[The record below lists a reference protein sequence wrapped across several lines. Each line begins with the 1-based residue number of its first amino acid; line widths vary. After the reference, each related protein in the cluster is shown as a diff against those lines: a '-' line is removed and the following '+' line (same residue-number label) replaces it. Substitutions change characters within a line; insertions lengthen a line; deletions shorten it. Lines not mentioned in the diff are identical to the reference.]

1 MTLTLYH
8 QPGACSL
15 ASHILL
21 EEAGL
26 DYQTVHVDIHSG
38 QNRTEEYLKINPK
51 GRIPA
56 LRHGAEIITE
66 SPAILS
72 YISGLVPDN
81 AYLPDALIERVRVL
95 EWMNWLSGSLHA
107 VAFAA
112 LIHPEWFATSEA
124 AKAEVKA
131 KGATQVAEHFV
142 AINQRLAR
150 RIWAVGDAFTIVD
163 PYLLVFYTW
172 GYIFRMPMADYGHYR
187 NHARRMNA
195 RPAVAKVMKA
205 EGVEPIS

>member
-26 DYQTVHVDIHSG
+26 DYEAVHIDIHSG
-38 QNRTEEYLKINPK
+38 QNRAAEYLKINPK

-72 YISGLVPDN
+72 YISGLVPDR
-81 AYLPDALIERVRVL
+81 AYLPEALIERSRVL

-112 LIHPEWFATSEA
+112 LIHPDWFATSDA
-124 AKAEVKA
+124 AQAEVKA
-131 KGATQVAEHFV
+131 KGATQVAEHFA
-142 AINQRLAR
+142 AINQRLR
-150 RIWAVGDAFTIVD
+150 GHDWAVGNTFTLVD

-172 GYIFRMPMADYGHYR
+172 GCIFGMPMADYGHYR
-187 NHARRMNA
+187 NHALRMNA
-195 RPAVAKVMKA
+195 RPAVAKVMQA
-205 EGVEPIS
+205 ESVEAIG